1 MKAIHIDDERDS
13 LEVMRILLAECCPQV
28 QLVASVTS
36 VDDGIKVIEEHSPDV
51 VFLDIEMPGKN
62 GFVLLDKLR
71 DHDFQVV
78 MVTGYEDYALKA
90 IKYSALDYLLKP
102 LDADD
107 LCSAIEKVSVAK
119 EAGLI
124 RLGHYRTLVE
134 QEDDEYNSLMI
145 ASSNG
150 YKNIDINNL
159 IYLRSEAGSY
169 CVLYFTDGTK
179 EVVSKSMNHF
189 ESLLPSERFHRIHR
203 SHIVNITAVRK
214 FDSQT
219 SEVLLLNDEIMTVS
233 VRKKAGLKQKIA
245 ANQ

>member
-36 VDDGIKVIEEHSPDV
+36 VDDGIKVIKEHSPDV

-62 GFVLLDKLR
+62 GFVLLDELR
-71 DHDFQVV
+71 DYDFQVV

-107 LCSAIEKVSVAK
+107 LCGAMKKVSTAK

-150 YKNIDINNL
+150 YKNIDINDL
-159 IYLRSEAGSY
+159 VYLRSEAGSY

-179 EVVSKSMNHF
+179 EVVPKSMNHF
-189 ESLLPSERFHRIHR
+189 EGLLPKDRFHRIHR
-203 SHIVNITAVRK
+203 SHIVNIRAVRS

-219 SEVLLLNDEIMTVS
+219 SEVVLVNDQVMTVS
-233 VRKKAGLKQKIA
+233 VRKKVGLKQKIST
-245 ANQ
+245 NQ

>member
-1 MKAIHIDDERDS
+1 MKAIHIDDEIDS
-13 LEVMRILLAECCPQV
+13 LEVMRILLEEYCPQV
-28 QLVASVTS
+28 QLIASVTS
-36 VDDGIKVIEEHSPDV
+36 VDYGMKAIKEHSPDV

-71 DHDFQVV
+71 GYDFQLV

-107 LCSAIEKVSVAK
+107 LCSAIKKVSVAK
-119 EAGLI
+119 EAGLV
-124 RLGHYRTLVE
+124 RLGHYRKLAE
-134 QEDDEYNSLMI
+134 QEDEEYNSLMI
-145 ASSNG
+145 ASAIG

-169 CVLYFTDGTK
+169 CVLYFIDGTK
-179 EVVSKSMNHF
+179 EVVPKSMNHF

-219 SEVLLLNDEIMTVS
+219 NEVVLLNDETMTVS

>member
-28 QLVASVTS
+28 HLVASVTS
-36 VDDGIKVIEEHSPDV
+36 VDDGIKVIKEHSPDV

-62 GFVLLDKLR
+62 GFVLLDELR
-71 DHDFQVV
+71 DYDFQVV

-102 LDADD
+102 LDGVD
-107 LCSAIEKVSVAK
+107 LFGAMEKVSTAK

-124 RLGHYRTLVE
+124 RLGHYRTLAE

-150 YKNIDINNL
+150 YKNIDINDL
-159 IYLRSEAGSY
+159 VYLKSEAGSY

-189 ESLLPSERFHRIHR
+189 EGLLPKDRFHRIHR
-203 SHIVNITAVRK
+203 SHIVNIRAVK
-214 FDSQT
+214 SFDSQAN
-219 SEVLLLNDEIMTVS
+219 EVVLLNDQIMTVS
-233 VRKKAGLKQKIA
+233 VRKKVGLKQKIA
-245 ANQ
+245 TNQ